1 MRPLGIYIHI
11 PFCKTKCDY
20 CDFYSKPCV
29 KADVNEYVKALT
41 AHLDEANLK
50 NTDYEVDTIYF
61 GGGTPTIIG
70 EKNLIKI
77 ANAIYKNFKVL
88 KDCETTLEANPNTVT
103 YPMLKKLIKVGFNRI
118 SFGVQSSNPFE
129 LKELGRTHTF
139 DQAQQ
144 AVELARKAGFKNI
157 SLDLMY
163 GLPGQSE
170 KTWQR
175 SLEDIAALEPDHISC
190 YALKLEEGT
199 PMCRNAAA
207 YDLPDDDKMA
217 DFYLMAV
224 EYLEKAGYRQ
234 YEISNFAKPGM
245 ESKHNLKYWTMGDY
259 WGFGPSAHSM
269 MGKKRFSYVRD
280 TCGYIDGVLNHDTVV
295 DKSEECNSTSERA
308 GEYLMLALRTV
319 DGICAE
325 TVEKKY
331 LTYFDEIE
339 KCLLKYHKYGH
350 VEFDGE
356 KWRLTPKG
364 FLISNTIISEVLIAL
379 ENSRSIVNK
388 NMYKRPE
395 ERM

>member
-29 KADVNEYVKALT
+29 KADINEYVKALIG
-41 AHLDEANLK
+41 HIGEANLK
-50 NTDYEVDTIYF
+50 TSDYEVDTIYF

-70 EKNLIKI
+70 ERNLAKI
-77 ANAIYKNFKVL
+77 ANAIYKNFNVL
-88 KDCETTLEANPNTVT
+88 KDCETTLEANPNTVS
-103 YPMLKKLIKVGFNRI
+103 YPMLKKLRKAGFNRI

-139 DQAQQ
+139 DEAQQ
-144 AVELARKAGFKNI
+144 AVELARKAKFENI

-163 GLPGQSE
+163 GLPGQTE

-175 SLEDIAALEPDHISC
+175 SIDDILALEPEHISC

-224 EYLEKAGYRQ
+224 ERLESAGYKQ
-234 YEISNFAKPGM
+234 YEISNFSKQGK
-245 ESKHNLKYWTMGDY
+245 ESKHNLKYWTLSDY

-280 TCGYIDGVLNHDTVV
+280 TRAYIDGVLNDDVIV

-319 DGICAE
+319 EGISAQV
-325 TVEKKY
+325 VEKKY

-364 FLISNTIISEVLIAL
+364 FLISNTIISEVLLAL
-379 ENSRSIVNK
+379 ENSRSVVNK

>member
-29 KADVNEYVKALT
+29 KADVNEYVKALA
-41 AHLDEANLK
+41 AHLEEANLK
-50 NTDYEVDTIYF
+50 STDYEVDTIYF

-77 ANAIYKNFKVL
+77 TNAIYKNFNVL

-103 YPMLKKLIKVGFNRI
+103 HPMLKKLKKAGFNRI

-139 DQAQQ
+139 DQAVS
-144 AVELARKAGFKNI
+144 AVELARKAGFENI

-163 GLPGQSE
+163 GLPSQSE

-175 SLEDIAALEPDHISC
+175 SIDDIIALEPEHISC

-224 EYLEKAGYRQ
+224 ESLEKAGYKQ
-234 YEISNFAKPGM
+234 YEVSNFSKQGK
-245 ESKHNLKYWTMGDY
+245 ESKHNLKYWKLEDY
-259 WGFGPSAHSM
+259 WGCGPSADSM
-269 MGKKRFSYVRD
+269 MGKKGFSYVRD
-280 TCGYIDGVLNHDTVV
+280 TRGYIDGVLKHDTVV

-319 DGICAE
+319 DGISAE

-356 KWRLTPKG
+356 RWRLTPKG

-379 ENSRSIVNK
+379 ENSRSVVNK

-395 ERM
+395 ERN